1 MTIDQL
7 IEQLQRL
14 RLERGDLEVVL
25 QSSDP
30 ENHYAVTGCGIG
42 HYIGYQLYTTVVFI
56 EHMAHIDEVP

>member
-7 IEQLQRL
+7 IEELQRL
-14 RLERGDLEVVL
+14 RLQGNMDVVL

-30 ENHYAVTGCGIG
+30 ENHYAVTGCRIG
-42 HYIGYQLYTTVVFI
+42 HYIGYQLYTPVVFI